1 MIRVLIVDDHQI
13 VGEGTKNMIEL
24 EEDMQAEYIL
34 NEQEALIKVTLHLLT
49 YTS

>member
-13 VGEGTKNMIEL
+13 VGEGTKSMIEL

-34 NEQEALIKVTLHLLT
+34 NEQEALIKVMLHL
-49 YTS
+49 

>member
-1 MIRVLIVDDHQI
+1 
-13 VGEGTKNMIEL
+13 MIEL

>member
-24 EEDMQAEYIL
+24 EE
-34 NEQEALIKVTLHLLT
+34 
-49 YTS
+49 